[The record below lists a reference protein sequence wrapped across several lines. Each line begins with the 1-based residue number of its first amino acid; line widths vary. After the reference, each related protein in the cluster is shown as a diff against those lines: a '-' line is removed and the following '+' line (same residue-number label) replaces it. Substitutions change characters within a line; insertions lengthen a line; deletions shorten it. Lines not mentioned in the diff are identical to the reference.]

1 MKADQYPQNRTNE
14 HTLHVAQIEREREWK
29 SKIFRA
35 SVHLISTELHY
46 EEGESQEYM
55 NGNKGAVQIG
65 ISKMYQKYAVFLKI
79 Q

>member
-14 HTLHVAQIEREREWK
+14 HTLHVAQIEREREKEREREWK

-46 EEGESQEYM
+46 GGRES
-55 NGNKGAVQIG
+55 G
-65 ISKMYQKYAVFLKI
+65 IHEWQ
-79 Q
+79 